1 MGSEIQNKQD
11 QTTIA
16 AIIINKQADQQ
27 PHSPVHFQQSTQ
39 EIEIKQSRSSS
50 LNLQKFPP
58 LKLKHNPLDNHK
70 LVCCT
75 TTQEHRSVYFFYT
88 LQKKNQREGG
98 TKGALSKKDRAALDG
113 EEFHNSREHEGHEQK
128 EANWRSKQ
136 NNSRSNSHAAAE
148 SLQPRRLRH
157 AALGPRKPAQP
168 PPAPLPL
175 LVNCCGC
182 SLAEG
187 EKRSQKTQEHTAALL
202 SAPPG
207 VL

>member
-1 MGSEIQNKQD
+1 MLHNH
-11 QTTIA
+11 TR
-16 AIIINKQADQQ
+16 
-27 PHSPVHFQQSTQ
+27 TQ
-39 EIEIKQSRSSS
+39 I
-50 LNLQKFPP
+50 
-58 LKLKHNPLDNHK
+58 
-70 LVCCT
+70 C
-75 TTQEHRSVYFFYT
+75 FFVFI
-88 LQKKNQREGG
+88 LCKKKNQREGG

-187 EKRSQKTQEHTAALL
+187 EKRSQKTQEHTAAPLCSPRSTL
-202 SAPPG
+202 THSTTPRRACGARGRRGPTCHRRERAPGGRPGELRRSRADRQRGEERGGIVWLRGHAGGWWPG
-207 VL
+207 VT